1 MGAVRTHSHVAMM
14 MTTTMILEGNPSRYR
29 AIYPAILG
37 QSYLQQQLCFKQ
49 VDGLIN
55 LMTSF
60 YSSFLTSI
68 FVRWGFPRS
77 FEKKKKKKK
86 KRRIHSA
93 LAASIFTFFI
103 LSVATGYMYLGLLE

>member
-1 MGAVRTHSHVAMM
+1 MIILLGAVTQPFNLGCSILTFFVKALKMVAVRTHSHVAMM
-14 MTTTMILEGNPSRYR
+14 MILEGNPSRYR
-29 AIYPAILG
+29 AIYPAVLG
-37 QSYLQQQLCFKQ
+37 QPSLQQLCFKQ

-77 FEKKKKKKK
+77 FEKKKKERKN
-86 KRRIHSA
+86 
-93 LAASIFTFFI
+93 T
-103 LSVATGYMYLGLLE
+103 

>member
-1 MGAVRTHSHVAMM
+1 MGAVRTHSHVVV
-14 MTTTMILEGNPSRYR
+14 MTTTTILEGNPSRYR
-29 AIYPAILG
+29 AIYPAVLG
-37 QSYLQQQLCFKQ
+37 QPYLQQQQLCFKQ

-86 KRRIHSA
+86 EKKKKN
-93 LAASIFTFFI
+93 T
-103 LSVATGYMYLGLLE
+103 